1 MDYFALFV
9 HKLWTSSGILM
20 HSIHKDAPDMGGC
33 SPQPVDGEFSTPIIG
48 DLTTRISSNFN
59 SIHTFNFR
67 YPQVMHK
74 VCVNYTDVIPQGF
87 GMISGM
93 S

>member
-1 MDYFALFV
+1 MFV
-9 HKLWTSSGILM
+9 HKLWTSGGILM
-20 HSIHKDAPDMGGC
+20 HSIHKDWSDKGLC
-33 SPQPVDGEFSTPIIG
+33 RPQPVDGRFFTPIIG
-48 DLTTRISSNFN
+48 DLTTRISSKFNF
-59 SIHTFNFR
+59 IHTFNFR